1 LVKKKETLVNILVLI
16 SIPIFLLNYYK
27 PELVFS
33 DTSTGGGDTVGY
45 YYMTHYIHEYL
56 LPRFKIL
63 GWSPGWFAGFPIFQF
78 YFPLSFLISGLLSL
92 AIPVHVAFKII
103 TMLGVFL
110 LPFCVFF
117 SFKFMKY
124 KFPIPAIAAI
134 TSLTFLFLE
143 HYSMWGGNIPSTL
156 AGEFSQGLSL
166 SLMVLFFGSLYRGI
180 EEKKYLIFN
189 GILFSL
195 IVLSHGVITAYTT
208 ATAIFFLIT
217 LNKKGFFS
225 RIKYLF
231 VLFLLAGFLAGFYL
245 IPMVLKSGYSI
256 PHFWF
261 LPNSI
266 KEIMEMIFPPS
277 FRIVQI
283 VALFGILMG
292 IKYKDKRIFYLTFCL
307 LISILIY
314 FLTPTLN
321 DLGVPIFEHF
331 MSVKFIPISYI
342 CEFLI
347 AAAGLSHL
355 VKKFKGTW
363 LIPLIFLL
371 LIFYYV
377 SSNST
382 FISFWIKWNYS
393 GFEAKPMWDSWQ
405 NVNEFLNNAGPGRV
419 EFEYEDKKHDSGLG
433 SSRAAE
439 AFPVFS
445 KPSLIGTNFQ
455 SAYNGPYI
463 YAMECEYSKK
473 CPCPLY
479 LLSDGCLNYN
489 LTNAKKH
496 LELFNVK
503 YLMAVTD
510 EVKEDLTDDPDFE
523 MVYGPDVLEVY
534 ELTTHDG
541 SYVVPME
548 NKPTLVQSDEWRE
561 ITLEWFKERIDLVD
575 VPIVI
580 KEKITEEDKSNF
592 DQIIYDYQSLDQ
604 VQEIPYPDT
613 CSVSEEVG
621 NEEIRITTDCIDR
634 PLLVKMSY
642 FPNWKVEG
650 AGKIYRVSPA
660 FMMIIPEQENIRIYY
675 GKTWENYVG
684 IGMSVVGMILIII
697 IWKYRKKVE
706 KFIL

>member
-1 LVKKKETLVNILVLI
+1 
-16 SIPIFLLNYYK
+16 
-27 PELVFS
+27 LVFS
-33 DTSTGGGDTVGY
+33 DTTTGGGDTVGY
-45 YYMTHYIHEYL
+45 YYMSHYIHEYL
-56 LPRFKIL
+56 LPKGKIL
-63 GWSPGWFAGFPIFQF
+63 GWAPGWFAGFPIFQF
-78 YFPLSFLISGLLSL
+78 YFPLPFIISGILSFL
-92 AIPVHVAFKII
+92 IPVHVAFKII
-103 TMLGVFL
+103 TMLGILL
-110 LPFCVFF
+110 LPFCCFF

-124 KFPIPAIAAI
+124 KFPIPILAAI
-134 TSLTFLFLE
+134 FSLIFLFLE

-166 SLMVLFFGSLYRGI
+166 SLMVLFFGSFYRGI
-180 EEKKYLIFN
+180 KERNYIIFN
-189 GILFSL
+189 SVLFPL
-195 IVLSHGVITAYTT
+195 IVLSHGVITAYTF
-208 ATAIFFLIT
+208 I
-217 LNKKGFFS
+217 S
-225 RIKYLF
+225 S
-231 VLFLLAGFLAGFYL
+231 LFLLLTFNKKEFISRLKYFFLVYALAGLLSGFYL
-245 IPMVLKSGYSI
+245 VPMILKSSYSI

-261 LPNSI
+261 LPNSM

-277 FRIVQI
+277 FRFVQI
-283 VALFGILMG
+283 LALVGIFLG
-292 IKYKDKRIFYLTFCL
+292 IKYKDKRVLYLTFCL
-307 LISILIY
+307 ITSIIIY

-321 DLGVPIFEHF
+321 NLEIPIFEHF

-347 AAAGLSHL
+347 AVAGLSIII
-355 VKKFKGTW
+355 KKLKGTW
-363 LIPLIFLL
+363 LIPIIVFMLVA
-371 LIFYYV
+371 YYV
-377 SSNST
+377 SSSSSY
-382 FISFWIKWNYS
+382 ISFWIKWNYS

-433 SSRAAE
+433 SSRASE

-479 LLSDGCLNYN
+479 LLSDGCLSYN

-510 EVKEDLTDDPDFE
+510 EVKQDLTEDSDFE
-523 MVYGPDVLEVY
+523 MVYGPDELEVY

-541 SYVVPME
+541 SYVVPVE
-548 NKPTLVQSDEWRE
+548 NKPVLIQSDEWRE

-575 VPIVI
+575 TPLVI
-580 KEKITEEDKSNF
+580 KEKITSEDEEVF
-592 DQIIYDYQSLDQ
+592 EQIIYDYQSLDQ
-604 VQEIPYPDT
+604 VQEIPYEEI
-613 CSVSEEVG
+613 CKVEEEVE
-621 NEEIRITTDCIDR
+621 NEEIRITTDCIGR
-634 PLLVKMSY
+634 PLLVKISY

-650 AGKIYRVSPA
+650 ANKVYRVSPA
-660 FMMIIPEQENIRIYY
+660 FMMIIPEQENIRLYY

-684 IGMSVVGMILIII
+684 NLMTFLGITLILIIFI
-697 IWKYRKKVE
+697 GRIKLD
-706 KFIL
+706 KFIKFHS